1 MDYEIISKVFSDRL
15 KKILSLLISSQQ
27 TAYLAN
33 RCISESGRLISNLLD
48 VTKVFNTKSYSVT
61 IDIDKVFDSLNHSL
75 LLTTLEK
82 FGFGANFID
91 WIKYFFK

>member
-48 VTKVFNTKSYSVT
+48 VTKVFKTKSYSVI

-75 LLTTLEK
+75 LLTTLEIRVW
-82 FGFGANFID
+82 N
-91 WIKYFFK
+91 